1 MLKNLLAA
9 LLACLYIG
17 LAAWLVRRE
26 GQAYRDSINRPRQ
39 TRSASGSRGSEAD
52 KQAEARPSLAD
63 EPVADSEVRPAEPR
77 EAIAAHH
84 SPSTAPK
91 LPAADHG
98 RPKHGG
104 RGRAKA
110 SDALPEPPRVAMHKP
125 ASIKAPD
132 VRHNELDQFWD
143 QPEVKKKWDLA
154 KLGDQEEMRLGE
166 QLHDMIVQFNPP
178 ARNGELQERVYKAA
192 RPIVASRSESDPL
205 QLHHPRCRGNQ
216 RLLSSGRPRL
226 SLPRHAA
233 LHRRGRGRASVR
245 PGTLDRPR
253 RSSGHDPLSAGPRC
267 SKHRHGYASESLFPH
282 LAAGL
287 PRPAGVRGRSVGL
300 SSTDRPGPYAVR
312 IAQVPAQA
320 QELCRR
326 TRTERRSIN
335 YKLRPG
341 SSPVQNHLWAN
352 TAAWRRWM
360 SWRRS
365 STRLRRSRNERDRTR
380 QTDQHG
386 RQGHAI
392 RRRPWRSVAAG
403 NTGSARSRSMA
414 GSAWSA
420 SSKTSPSNAHATAR
434 SWRPLRPRGHP
445 IHRAPVAGEEA
456 HQENENRQESPRHG
470 PSRGERD
477 DKQAQC
483 QPHCRRQTQQGQNGK
498 PGCLQHRQVGDD
510 DPGEQ
515 STGEQKQPPESAVG
529 EPAPR
534 HRRRSARR
542 SCSCSITFPER
553 QRRAR
558 TRSPPV
564 PARTEPRPWSLFRPG
579 PRSRKRPQPPG
590 QAVPPAARTGLE
602 SRQSA
607 WSGRV

>member
-17 LAAWLVRRE
+17 LAAWLVRSE

-192 RPIVASRSESDPL
+192 RPIVARVARKAIRYNFTILDAEEINAFSHPGGHVYLSRGMLPFIGEEEAVLQFVLAHEIAHVDRQDMIHCLLDPGV
-205 QLHHPRCRGNQ
+205 Q
-216 RLLSSGRPRL
+216 SIDM
-226 SLPRHAA
+226 
-233 LHRRGRGRASVR
+233 
-245 PGTLDRPR
+245 GTLQKVYFLIL
-253 RSSGHDPLSAGPRC
+253 PL
-267 SKHRHGYASESLFPH
+267 GYLDQQEFAADQWAYRQLIALDHTRYESLKF
-282 LAAGL
+282 LRKLKNYAAEHEL
-287 PRPAGVRGRSVGL
+287 SEGR
-300 SSTDRPGPYAVR
+300 
-312 IAQVPAQA
+312 
-320 QELCRR
+320 
-326 TRTERRSIN
+326 IN

-352 TAAWRRWM
+352 TAAWRRLDELE
-360 SWRRS
+360 
-365 STRLRRSRNERDRTR
+365 TFVN
-380 QTDQHG
+380 Q
-386 RQGHAI
+386 
-392 RRRPWRSVAAG
+392 
-403 NTGSARSRSMA
+403 
-414 GSAWSA
+414 A
-420 SSKTSPSNAHATAR
+420 SPKS
-434 SWRPLRPRGHP
+434 
-445 IHRAPVAGEEA
+445 
-456 HQENENRQESPRHG
+456 Q
-470 PSRGERD
+470 
-477 DKQAQC
+477 
-483 QPHCRRQTQQGQNGK
+483 
-498 PGCLQHRQVGDD
+498 
-510 DPGEQ
+510 
-515 STGEQKQPPESAVG
+515 
-529 EPAPR
+529 
-534 HRRRSARR
+534 
-542 SCSCSITFPER
+542 
-553 QRRAR
+553 
-558 TRSPPV
+558 
-564 PARTEPRPWSLFRPG
+564 
-579 PRSRKRPQPPG
+579 
-590 QAVPPAARTGLE
+590 
-602 SRQSA
+602 
-607 WSGRV
+607 